1 MVLGTGW
8 LLALAIAGILGVL
21 VLATGVAFSCTAQI
35 LHRNKGVQRNF
46 PRMGQL
52 FKEFREDGRRVV

>member
-46 PRMGQL
+46 LRIWGDYSRDFEKL
-52 FKEFREDGRRVV
+52 GGG